1 MQKTMIH
8 RTVHIVLVA
17 ATLLAGCSVTGP
29 LERKGANAGIVHVP
43 HRPEPAACDKPG
55 NSYIELRDSGRRS
68 GYLVPVSVDKGER
81 IISLQVPEV
90 VVTAPARTLPERL
103 GRVVIDFVVTI
114 PRTLQGSCRSV
125 TVTPVLHNDGS
136 DRELEGLTIRGGMV
150 SRVQERDYWQY
161 ARYRERIRPDSL
173 RDAEAFARFCRF
185 PYSEGARLD
194 SVAETPASVSYYY
207 SQKVNT
213 AQAGKRML
221 ITLRGEVTGLDGSRY
236 RLPPSDT
243 LAYTISSLLSLA
255 DTTTRYVQRIIGKYV
270 VVENR
275 SYITF
280 ETGRTRIVDTLAD
293 NRRELDR
300 IASLTDRI
308 VRQREFLIDS
318 VILTAS
324 SSPEGR
330 WSHNAALARGRAL
343 ALRERLRA
351 QLGDRTPITVR
362 WCAEAW
368 DELGKL
374 IRADSTIT
382 RQESVL
388 KLMARYSDPDRR
400 EAELRGRYPAEY
412 SYIRRRYYPR
422 LRAVD
427 VSFCLHRAG
436 MVKDTVYTTEVDTAY
451 RRGVALMN
459 GRRYQEALGVLDTYR
474 DRNTAIVLLSL
485 GYDNQAAEVLS
496 ALPACAQ
503 TEYLSAVALSRLGRR
518 AEAREH
524 YRKACL
530 LNPRMKYRGALDPEI
545 STLHNE

>member
-1 MQKTMIH
+1 MIH
-8 RTVHIVLVA
+8 RTIHIVLAAVA
-17 ATLLAGCSVTGP
+17 LLAGCSVTGP

-43 HRPEPAACDKPG
+43 RRPEPTACDKPD
-55 NSYIELRDSGRRS
+55 NTYIELRDSGRRS

-90 VVTAPARTLPERL
+90 VVTAPARTLSERL
-103 GRVVIDFVVTI
+103 GHVVIDFVVTI

-125 TVTPVLHNDGS
+125 TVTPVLHNDGG
-136 DRELEGLTIRGGMV
+136 DKALEGLTIRGGIL

-161 ARYRERIRPDSL
+161 NRYRERSHPDSL

-207 SQKVNT
+207 SRRVNT
-213 AQAGKRML
+213 TQAGKRML

-243 LAYTISSLLSLA
+243 LVYTISSLLSLA
-255 DTTTRYVQRIIGKYV
+255 DTTTRYVQRIIEKYA

-300 IASLTDRI
+300 IASLTERI
-308 VRQREFLIDS
+308 ARQREFLIDS
-318 VILTAS
+318 IILTAS
-324 SSPEGR
+324 SSPEGC

-343 ALRERLRA
+343 ALRERLGTE
-351 QLGDRTPITVR
+351 LGDRIPVTVR

-368 DELGKL
+368 GELERL
-374 IRADSTIT
+374 IRADSAIT
-382 RQESVL
+382 RKESVL
-388 KLMARYSDPDRR
+388 ELMARYDDPDRR
-400 EAELRGRYPAEY
+400 ERELRGRYPGLY
-412 SYIRRRYYPR
+412 DYIRERYYPR

-427 VSFCLHRAG
+427 MRFCLRRAG
-436 MVKDTVYTTEVDTAY
+436 MVKDTVRTTEVDTAY

-459 GRRYQEALGVLDTYR
+459 GRRYREALAILGTYR

-485 GYDNQAAEVLS
+485 GYDSQAAEVLS
-496 ALPACAQ
+496 ALPASAENQ
-503 TEYLSAVALSRLGRR
+503 YLFAVALSRLGRTV
-518 AEAREH
+518 EARDR
-524 YRKACL
+524 YRAACAL
-530 LNPRMKYRGALDPEI
+530 SPRMKYRGALDPEI
-545 STLHNE
+545 STLQNR